1 MALPQK
7 VIKNNVRHV
16 PKKNYVSMEII
27 TSSITYLAEKIANES
42 SCPAEK
48 IANGSPIFANK
59 WNINYHR
66 PVGIFP

>member
-1 MALPQK
+1 
-7 VIKNNVRHV
+7 
-16 PKKNYVSMEII
+16 MEII
-27 TSSITYLAEKIANES
+27 TSSITYPAEKIANES

-48 IANGSPIFANK
+48 IANKSQIFANK